1 MLGRK
6 KPATESS
13 SSSEPEKD
21 KGEYLHDAALNWESS
36 RVLMIEKSERRAWT
50 IAMFAVGSA
59 IALVISI
66 ALMLPLKESTP
77 YVIRVDDATGIPDII
92 TAMDTK
98 GVQFDEVM
106 DKYWLAQYVRAHE
119 TYDWYTLQKDYDTVG
134 LLSSA
139 RVGQEYAALFDG
151 KDALDKRYSNSV
163 RVTVEIVSVV
173 PNGKGI
179 GTVRFTKNT
188 KRADD
193 PKSPGTI
200 TKWVATVAYEYRN
213 PSMIRES
220 ARLVNPFGFQVLSY
234 RVDPEMGVSQ

>member
-6 KPATESS
+6 KPATGSS
-13 SSSEPEKD
+13 SSNEPEKD
-21 KGEYLHDAALNWESS
+21 KEKYLHDTALNWESS

-59 IALVISI
+59 IALAISI
-66 ALMLPLKESTP
+66 ALMLPLKENTP